1 MALIRFASHFGQQ
14 ATPSEEIA
22 NELDPQ
28 SEQENQEDS
37 GEQGGEGAEGSE
49 ASENGGDFVQSH
61 IEWSDVRESVSSGFE
76 TFQENFISWGSLW
89 QVCAVMAALALG
101 YLASRYPV
109 KRLRA
114 YAESRESRDV
124 LTRLTRSVAKITWPI
139 FTVVLLWIATAVF
152 EALGFRNEG
161 LRVAA
166 SLMNAWIVVRFVTS
180 NMKSGFWQ
188 TAITVIAWVVA
199 ALYILHLLDPVA
211 DALNGAAFTVAGV
224 KITVLRIITSVFI
237 AIVALW
243 IGRVAGDAAQSQLRS
258 NKALNPSMAGLLG
271 QVLKVAFM
279 AAAIVVALST
289 LGINLTAL
297 TVFGGALGVGIG
309 FGLQSIFSN
318 FISGIIILFERSV
331 KVGDFIELQSGVTGL
346 VKEINI
352 RSTLVTT
359 NDNVDIL
366 VPNEEFIKAQV
377 INWTLRDARRRMRV
391 SFGVAYGTDKE
402 LVRDAALEAA
412 EEVQWTFTGI
422 PGREPQVWLVGFG
435 DSSLDFELV
444 VWLSE
449 EAVKKPSRV
458 KADYYWA
465 LHTALYKYEIEIPF
479 PQRDI
484 NFRNAGEFTL
494 LKDGAKV
501 SEPQGA
507 PGPDPKP
514 NPRPQ
519 SSGEN
524 DPKGG
529 SSGGDGDGDAGD

>member
-1 MALIRFASHFGQQ
+1 MALMTIASFLARQ
-14 ATPSEEIA
+14 ATPSEQIA
-22 NELDPQ
+22 EELPSGDE
-28 SEQENQEDS
+28 SAQEGS
-37 GEQGGEGAEGSE
+37 GDAPEGGDGEGG
-49 ASENGGDFVQSH
+49 NDFVQAN
-61 IEWSDVRESVSSGFE
+61 IEWEDIREGAVSTFQSV
-76 TFQENFISWGSLW
+76 QENFISWASLW
-89 QVCAVMAALALG
+89 QLLAVLAALGVG
-101 YLASRYPV
+101 YIASRYPA

-114 YAESRESRDV
+114 WADAREARDV
-124 LTRLTRSVAKITWPI
+124 LTRLAHSVAKIVWPA
-139 FTVVLLWIATAVF
+139 FTVVGLWIATAVF
-152 EALGFRNEG
+152 EAVGFPNEG

-166 SLMNAWIVVRFVTS
+166 SLMNAWIVVRFVTA
-180 NMKSGFWQ
+180 NMQPGFWQ
-188 TAITVIAWVVA
+188 TAIAVVAWTVA
-199 ALYILHLLDPVA
+199 ALYILHLLDPVV
-211 DALNGAAFTVAGV
+211 DALNAAAFTVAGV
-224 KITVLRIITSVFI
+224 KVTLLRVITSIFI

-243 IGRVAGDAAQSQLRS
+243 LGRIAGDAAQSQLKS
-258 NKALNPSMAGLLG
+258 NKALNPSIAGILG
-271 QVLKVAFM
+271 QVLKVGFM
-279 AAAIVVALST
+279 AAAIIVAMST

-391 SFGVAYGTDKE
+391 GFGVAYGTDKE
-402 LVRDAALEAA
+402 LVKKAALEAA
-412 EEVQWTFTGI
+412 EAVPWTFSGI

-444 VWLSE
+444 VWLTE

-458 KADYYWA
+458 KADYNWE

-484 NFRNAGEFTL
+484 NFRNVGEIAL
-494 LKDGAKV
+494 LKDGARV
-501 SEPQGA
+501 SDHQ
-507 PGPDPKP
+507 PKP
-514 NPRPQ
+514 EALPASSPTPLRNEPEGGTT
-519 SSGEN
+519 SLSGEG
-524 DPKGG
+524 D
-529 SSGGDGDGDAGD
+529 DGDGDAGD

>member
-1 MALIRFASHFGQQ
+1 MALMTLVSHLARQ
-14 ATPSEEIA
+14 ATPSEQIA
-22 NELDPQ
+22 EELPTDGEDTQNE
-28 SEQENQEDS
+28 
-37 GEQGGEGAEGSE
+37 GGGEGGDEDGNLLE
-49 ASENGGDFVQSH
+49 ANINWQDIQETTM
-61 IEWSDVRESVSSGFE
+61 SGLQ

-89 QVCAVMAALALG
+89 QLIAVLAALGIG
-101 YLASRYPV
+101 YFGSRYPT

-114 YAESRESRDV
+114 YAESRETRDV
-124 LTRLTRSVAKITWPI
+124 LTRLTLSVAKIVWPA

-152 EALGFRNEG
+152 ESVGLPNEG

-180 NMKSGFWQ
+180 NLQPGFWQ
-188 TAITVIAWVVA
+188 TAIAVVAWTVA
-199 ALYILHLLDPVA
+199 ALYILHLLDEVTS
-211 DALNGAAFTVAGV
+211 ALNAAAFSVAGV
-224 KITVLRIITSVFI
+224 EVTLLRVITSVFI
-237 AIVALW
+237 AVVALW
-243 IGRVAGDAAQSQLRS
+243 LGRVAGDAAQSQLKS

-279 AAAIVVALST
+279 AAAIIIAMST
-289 LGINLTAL
+289 LGVNLTAL

-352 RSTLVTT
+352 RSTLITT

-366 VPNEEFIKAQV
+366 VPNEEFIKSQV

-391 SFGVAYGTDKE
+391 GFGVAYGTDKE
-402 LVRDAALEAA
+402 LVKKAALEAA
-412 EEVQWTFTGI
+412 EEVNWTFSGI

-444 VWLSE
+444 VWLTE
-449 EAVKKPSRV
+449 EAVKKPARV

-484 NFRNAGEFTL
+484 NFRNVGEIAL

-501 SEPQGA
+501 SDSGPKQAAPAPSSAKSGDEPT
-507 PGPDPKP
+507 
-514 NPRPQ
+514 
-519 SSGEN
+519 
-524 DPKGG
+524 GG
-529 SSGGDGDGDAGD
+529 STVLGDDAGDDGDGDAGD